1 MAEEMSIKHQI
12 ESALDEPRV
21 PPEFVDELVV
31 RAGAVEAGR
40 KAEEKLADADRL
52 SAEEKPYLAAQ
63 SVVGRLMQNRKPPKN
78 VTAEMMTEQ
87 LAGNKQ
93 FIAAAD
99 RSGGRLVPDLKT
111 GELLRRVGLQAAEKN
126 AAQRTAE
133 KSLSQNAEKKAP
145 EDPAVGAPGLGVK

>member
-1 MAEEMSIKHQI
+1 MAEEMSIRHQL

-21 PPEFVDELVV
+21 RPEFVDELVV

-40 KAEEKLADADRL
+40 KAEEKLADAGRL
-52 SAEEKPYLAAQ
+52 TADEKHYLAAQ
-63 SVVGRLMQNRKPPKN
+63 SVVGRLMQDRKPPKN

-87 LAGNKQ
+87 LAGNRQ

-99 RSGGRLVPDLKT
+99 LSGDRLAVDLRSG
-111 GELLRRVGLQAAEKN
+111 ELIRRVGLQAAEKN

-145 EDPAVGAPGLGVK
+145 EDPAAGAPLPGVG